1 MYVVYCLGYISKDF
15 LCVCPS
21 CVSKVL
27 PLTLIKRF
35 FGSFDKV
42 HGKEINPLNGDPSLQ
57 VKFFPLCFLG
67 GLLVRVTLRVR
78 PYFTCLFLGREKQS
92 KNIDGT

>member
-1 MYVVYCLGYISKDF
+1 MWFIVWDISKDF

-42 HGKEINPLNGDPSLQ
+42 HGKEINPLNGGDPSLE
-57 VKFFPLCFLG
+57 VKFFSPLVFFG
-67 GLLVRVTLRVR
+67 G
-78 PYFTCLFLGREKQS
+78 LFLGLL
-92 KNIDGT
+92 